1 MRSFAGKCGLLKRL
15 RLRQLFL
22 REAPPPSA
30 MRADIEER
38 PAGSILDSLAA
49 ARAEHRDV
57 ALRDLHKLA
66 RLSQPE
72 ALRIIEELR
81 LAGLVEIEREEVD
94 AFGALVRLKS
104 ADGTPDLTG

>member
-1 MRSFAGKCGLLKRL
+1 MGMRAASICFACMPWVSSITLICL
-15 RLRQLFL
+15 
-22 REAPPPSA
+22 PSA
-30 MRADIEER
+30 
-38 PAGSILDSLAA
+38 SS
-49 ARAEHRDV
+49 RDV

-66 RLSQPE
+66 GLPQPE

-104 ADGTPDLTG
+104 ADAPPT